1 MKIAVNT
8 RFLLYQNLSG
18 FGVFINEIFSRLVR
32 EHPDV
37 EFTFI
42 FDRPYHPS
50 FIYNDNVRA
59 KVLFPPARHPILKI
73 LYYQISLKKFIN
85 SNNFDL
91 FISPDS
97 ELPLHLTCPTLLVLH
112 DLNFFHNKSY
122 LKGLNRRYM
131 LYFTPKFLKAAT
143 HIVTVSEFCKE
154 DIENH
159 FPFTKNKI
167 GIIYNAASD
176 NFKPLTHDEIL
187 KNRDKYSE
195 GKPYFLFV
203 GSITPRKNLANLI
216 KAYNIYRNNNNNAF
230 PLIIVGGKIH
240 KDKELDYELK
250 NTKYRSDIHLLGNVS
265 NEEIAQILGSA
276 FALVFPSKFE
286 GFGIPIVE
294 AMKAGI
300 PVITSNISS
309 MPEIA
314 DDAAILVDPFNPES
328 IANAMSSLVN
338 TITLYNELKSKSL
351 QRVKNFSWDISAA
364 KMWDEIKITIDKYK
378 NEME

>member
-122 LKGLNRRYM
+122 LKGLNLRYM

-143 HIVTVSEFCKE
+143 RIVTVSEFCKK

-176 NFKPLTHDEIL
+176 NFKPLTNDEIL

-216 KAYNIYRNNNNNAF
+216 KAYNIYRNNNNKAF

-328 IANAMSSLVN
+328 IADAISSLVN
-338 TITLYNELKSKSL
+338 SITLYNELKSKSL
-351 QRVKNFSWDISAA
+351 QRVQKFSWDISAA